1 MKCLT
6 AKEIKLSN
14 YKSFDN
20 LEQEC
25 GNVIEVSGRNG
36 AGKSTIASVVPF
48 ALFGTDE
55 FGKKLDTTP
64 HGTKEKTEITVTF
77 AGMGEMDTV
86 LNKKRKG
93 AGFTTFIN
101 DVETKVTDTEI
112 KFMESLGI
120 NKEVFLS
127 MYNPSYFFTLH
138 WKDQRNIIFD
148 KLAAASM
155 GLIENE
161 MKEQQF
167 AIAIENLNKYN
178 NSIIDAFKA
187 VKKRI
192 KDIEDERH
200 VLSGKYEYAYNMDV
214 TAQPKTMSD
223 EEKERLLKEKGDLEI
238 QLNKF
243 NADVSKR
250 VELQKLLSNLT
261 FQSEKIKEG
270 IEKQATFVRSILNG
284 NEGKLCNACGNE
296 LSDQQKEAFLKAEK
310 QRGAQSV
317 KELEEVKNKITES
330 EKELK
335 DITNSI
341 GDKNADDLY
350 TKIAEL
356 RQKLNANSNT
366 FHFDKEGEMQK
377 IRVELDANKEKKD
390 VQNDILSALEKFE
403 EVKTTIIERQVNEAF
418 KKYSDCFNV
427 SLFKENKT
435 DGMKKETFE
444 ILYNEKPYDILS
456 LGEKA
461 KAAIE
466 LSNTLTDLYGVLLP
480 LYIDNAESISAD
492 VKTLVK
498 HEERQ
503 LFTASVADT
512 DLTITNK

>member
-20 LEQEC
+20 FEQEC

-48 ALFGTDE
+48 VLFGTDE

-155 GLIENE
+155 GLVENE

-167 AIAIENLNKYN
+167 SIAIENLNKYN

-261 FQSEKIKEG
+261 FQAEKIKEG

-317 KELEEVKNKITES
+317 KELEEVKNKIIES

-356 RQKLNANSNT
+356 RQKLNAVSNT

-444 ILYNEKPYDILS
+444 ILYNDKPYDILS

-492 VKTLVK
+492 VKALVK

-503 LFTASVADT
+503 LFTANVTDT